1 MPSFLWAEKAR
12 KNGHPPRR
20 ARRPLGRD
28 GPRNRHVS
36 QKSRKVL
43 SKRILAWLRACF
55 DSCASSEPGCT
66 PRGGKRAEFRTPSQ
80 TCEKAPRTRRPPK
93 PTCFPKKPKRTRPS
107 PLYAPLWACFKPRAA
122 SDGQI
127 HFFWRRRPPESSL
140 RAKKIRPG
148 YGRMKWAKKS
158 PQRPTFPP
166 TGSIIGDGELN
177 FRVRNGI
184 GWILPSMATG
194 KINKLNQEKGPGIGN
209 DNKAK
214 PHDLLVLLG

>member
-80 TCEKAPRTRRPPK
+80 TCEKAPGTRPTPK
-93 PTCFPKKPKRTRPS
+93 PTCFPKNEKERVLAPS
-107 PLYAPLWACFKPRAA
+107 TLRYGPVLNRAR
-122 SDGQI
+122 SPTGKFI
-127 HFFWRRRPPESSL
+127 FFWRRRPPESSL

-148 YGRMKWAKKS
+148 HGRMKWAKKS

>member
-1 MPSFLWAEKAR
+1 MHSSGR
-12 KNGHPPRR
+12 K
-20 ARRPLGRD
+20 
-28 GPRNRHVS
+28 
-36 QKSRKVL
+36 K
-43 SKRILAWLRACF
+43 
-55 DSCASSEPGCT
+55 
-66 PRGGKRAEFRTPSQ
+66 GGKTDTLPDAREGPWDASDPETDM
-80 TCEKAPRTRRPPK
+80 
-93 PTCFPKKPKRTRPS
+93 FPKKRKRTRPR
-107 PLYAPLWACFKPRAA
+107 PLYAPLWACFKPRAS
-122 SDGQI
+122 SDGKI
-127 HFFWRRRPPESSL
+127 HFFWRRWPPESSP

-148 YGRMKWAKKS
+148 HGRMKWAKKS

>member
-1 MPSFLWAEKAR
+1 MTAAR
-12 KNGHPPRR
+12 PPNPD
-20 ARRPLGRD
+20 AL
-28 GPRNRHVS
+28 
-36 QKSRKVL
+36 L
-43 SKRILAWLRACF
+43 
-55 DSCASSEPGCT
+55 
-66 PRGGKRAEFRTPSQ
+66 RAEFRTPSQ
-80 TCEKAPRTRRPPK
+80 TREKAPGTRPTPK
-93 PTCFPKKPKRTRPS
+93 TTCFPKNAKERVLAPSTLRYGPVLNRARPS
-107 PLYAPLWACFKPRAA
+107 TGKFIFFGGGGHQSLPP
-122 SDGQI
+122 GQ
-127 HFFWRRRPPESSL
+127 
-140 RAKKIRPG
+140 KKIRPG
-148 YGRMKWAKKS
+148 HGRMKWAKKS

>member
-1 MPSFLWAEKAR
+1 MEIRTPSQTREKAPRTRPTPKPTCFPKNAKERVLDPSTLRYGPVLNLARPPNPDSPLRAEKGR

-20 ARRPLGRD
+20 ARRPPGRVR
-28 GPRNRHVS
+28 PRNRHVS

-55 DSCASSEPGCT
+55 
-66 PRGGKRAEFRTPSQ
+66 
-80 TCEKAPRTRRPPK
+80 
-93 PTCFPKKPKRTRPS
+93 
-107 PLYAPLWACFKPRAA
+107 KPRAA

-127 HFFWRRRPPESSL
+127 HFFGGIVLRRL
-140 RAKKIRPG
+140 HVRAKKIRPG
-148 YGRMKWAKKS
+148 HGRMKWAKKS